1 MNADEEIEYWRKTKR
16 LYLEQLEPKA
26 LHRIKVDFG
35 SSAMAKR
42 KRWLKERVAFCDGQ
56 IKFLEERRCQS
67 ILDRD

>member
-1 MNADEEIEYWRKTKR
+1 MNADEELEHWRKTKR

-42 KRWLKERVAFCDGQ
+42 KRWLKEKVAFCDGQ
-56 IKFLEERRCQS
+56 INFLEERRCQ
-67 ILDRD
+67 

>member
-1 MNADEEIEYWRKTKR
+1 MNAEEEIEYWRKTKQ

-26 LHRIKVDFG
+26 LHRIKVGFG
-35 SSAMAKR
+35 SAAMAKR

-56 IKFLEERRCQS
+56 IEFLEGRSCQS

>member
-1 MNADEEIEYWRKTKR
+1 MNADEELEYWRKMKR

-26 LHRIKVDFG
+26 LHRIKIDFG

-56 IKFLEERRCQS
+56 IEFLEERRCQ
-67 ILDRD
+67 

>member
-1 MNADEEIEYWRKTKR
+1 MNAEEELEYWRKTKR

-35 SSAMAKR
+35 SAAMAKR

-56 IKFLEERRCQS
+56 IEFLEERRCQ
-67 ILDRD
+67 

>member
-1 MNADEEIEYWRKTKR
+1 MNADEELEHWRKTKR

-42 KRWLKERVAFCDGQ
+42 KIWLKERVAFCDGQ
-56 IKFLEERRCQS
+56 IEFLEERSEQKRFN
-67 ILDRD
+67 D

>member
-1 MNADEEIEYWRKTKR
+1 MNADEELEYWRKTKQ

-26 LHRIKVDFG
+26 LHRIKVAFG

-56 IKFLEERRCQS
+56 IKFLEERIEQERFN
-67 ILDRD
+67 D

>member
-26 LHRIKVDFG
+26 LHRIKIDFG

-56 IKFLEERRCQS
+56 IEILEESRCQ
-67 ILDRD
+67 

>member
-1 MNADEEIEYWRKTKR
+1 MNADEELEHWRKTKR

-56 IKFLEERRCQS
+56 IKFLEERSEQKRFN
-67 ILDRD
+67 D